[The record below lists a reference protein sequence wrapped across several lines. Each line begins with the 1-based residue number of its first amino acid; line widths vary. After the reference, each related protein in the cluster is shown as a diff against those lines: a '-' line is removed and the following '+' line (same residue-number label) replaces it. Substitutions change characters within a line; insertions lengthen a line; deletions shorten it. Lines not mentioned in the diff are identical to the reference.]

1 MRSEDFVIRLK
12 APRKVVSSAPRRSQT
27 EGIYTDRGST
37 APPEAQTRSERTP
50 PRTTSPAMD
59 LHRTSI
65 LNQMD
70 YGRDSKE
77 GKPPQATEERLDSG
91 LDSLKEEEY
100 QAVAAEI
107 RRLQV
112 DCDRPPH
119 QQQPPAAGDGPPHEW
134 HAQVTEDGDTLL
146 HLSII
151 HEAKDYIRSMIDV
164 SKNTDFLN
172 TQNDLR
178 QTPLHLAVITN
189 QADVCQHLLVS
200 GCDPTLVDNR
210 GDTALHIACRHG
222 NLPCFSVITQYSQ
235 KEHLQTAMAACNYN
249 GQNCL
254 HLAAVQG
261 FLSLVENMVD
271 LGVDVN
277 AKEQHNGR
285 GALHLAVD
293 QQNLSLLRLLLKK
306 GADPNLLTSG
316 GHTPYHLTYGYGS
329 RDIREELYSLTA
341 PDLREL
347 PDSEEDDSE
356 EEDEDGKSDEEV
368 RVENA
373 AFPLRGQSSINA
385 T

>member
-1 MRSEDFVIRLK
+1 
-12 APRKVVSSAPRRSQT
+12 
-27 EGIYTDRGST
+27 
-37 APPEAQTRSERTP
+37 
-50 PRTTSPAMD
+50 MD
-59 LHRTSI
+59 LHRTSL

-70 YGRDSKE
+70 YSRETKE
-77 GKPPQATEERLDSG
+77 GKPPVQATEERLDSG

-107 RRLQV
+107 RGLQV
-112 DCDRPPH
+112 SCDPSQHR
-119 QQQPPAAGDGPPHEW
+119 QSPAAGEEQPEW
-134 HAQVTEDGDTLL
+134 KTQVTEDGDTLL
-146 HLSII
+146 HLAII
-151 HEAKDYIRSMIDV
+151 HEAKDYIKTMIDV

-189 QADVCQHLLVS
+189 QADVCQQLVAS

-222 NLPCFSVITQYSQ
+222 NLLCFSVLTQYGQ
-235 KEHLQTAMAACNYN
+235 KDHLHTVMAACNYN

-254 HLAAVQG
+254 HLASVHG
-261 FLSLVENMVD
+261 FLSLVENMVE
-271 LGVDVN
+271 LGADIN

-293 QQNLSLLRLLLKK
+293 QQNLSLVKLLLKK

-329 RDIREELYSLTA
+329 CDIREELYSLTN

-347 PDSEEDDSE
+347 PDSESDDSE
-356 EEDEDGKSDEEV
+356 EEEDDNSDEEV
-368 RVENA
+368 GYDDIHWN
-373 AFPLRGQSSINA
+373 GQ
-385 T
+385 